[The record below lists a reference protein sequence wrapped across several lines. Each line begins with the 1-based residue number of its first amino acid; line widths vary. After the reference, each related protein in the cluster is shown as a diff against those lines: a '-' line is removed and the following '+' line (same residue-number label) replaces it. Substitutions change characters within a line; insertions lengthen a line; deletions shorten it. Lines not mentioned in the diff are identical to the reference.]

1 MTLYIH
7 HVVQGQKQS
16 VDRKMMEKIY
26 GNMTTELC
34 HRTAATNPNS
44 RANIDW
50 NMIRDQLIGN
60 CRNIAC
66 TWLKPLCKKNP
77 STLKMLWF

>member
-44 RANIDW
+44 RANID
-50 NMIRDQLIGN
+50 
-60 CRNIAC
+60 
-66 TWLKPLCKKNP
+66 
-77 STLKMLWF
+77 